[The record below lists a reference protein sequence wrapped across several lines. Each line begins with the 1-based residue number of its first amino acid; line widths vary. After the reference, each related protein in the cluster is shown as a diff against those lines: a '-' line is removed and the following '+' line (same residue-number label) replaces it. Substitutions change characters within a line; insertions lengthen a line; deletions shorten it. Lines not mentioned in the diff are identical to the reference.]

1 MAGMEKIS
9 ILYLIDQMRDMGGAE
24 RNLVNILTYIDQ
36 SRFQYFLYTFQLE
49 SPMKELLET
58 ENIPCAQI
66 PYPTS
71 PEGIKKYLAL
81 VRKIKQQKINILHS
95 YFESSD
101 IWGTLLAKLAGIPII
116 VSSKRD
122 LGFLKSKKVLLAY
135 RFINP
140 FITKIIAVS
149 DAVKYQVSIQEKVS
163 LDKIVTIYNG
173 VDIFRFNGDTDQ
185 SSLKNEL
192 KFHSSWPVVGVIAN
206 IKPIKGLE
214 YFIRA
219 AAEIV
224 KQFPHTHFIVV
235 GSSLPTPESQNYYR
249 QLRTLINELNL
260 GKNLFFLGKRADI
273 PEILSMIDISVLPS
287 LSEGFSNTVIE
298 SMAAGKPVVVTEVG
312 GNAEAV
318 VHERTG
324 YVVPARDVHKLA
336 EAVCTLLA
344 DRNLAHRMG
353 QAGRLR
359 AKQFFSIETMI
370 SKIENLYLSLLNSL
384 ASPIPG

>member
-1 MAGMEKIS
+1 MEKIS

-24 RNLVNILTYIDQ
+24 RNLVNILTHIDQ
-36 SRFQYFLYTFQLE
+36 THFHYFLYTFQLE
-49 SPMKELLET
+49 SPMKELLEI
-58 ENIPCAQI
+58 ENIPCIQL

-71 PEGIKKYLAL
+71 PDGIKKYLAW
-81 VRKIKQQKINILHS
+81 VRKIKQQKIHILHS

-101 IWGTLLAKLAGIPII
+101 IWGTLLAKLAGIPVI

-149 DAVKYQVSIQEKVS
+149 DAVKNQVSIQEKVD

-173 VDIFRFNGDTDQ
+173 VDIFKFNGATDQ
-185 SSLKNEL
+185 FSLRNEL
-192 KFHSSWPVVGVIAN
+192 KLHSSWPVVGVIAN

-214 YFIRA
+214 YFIQA

-224 KQFPHTHFIVV
+224 RQFPYTHFIIV
-235 GSSLPTPESQNYYR
+235 GSGLPTPESQNYYR
-249 QLRTLINELNL
+249 QLQTLISELKL
-260 GKNLFFLGKRADI
+260 GDNLFFLGKRDDI

-298 SMAAGKPVVVTEVG
+298 SMAAGKPVVVTDVG

-318 VHERTG
+318 EHGKTG
-324 YVVPARDVHKLA
+324 YVVPARDVDKLA
-336 EAVCTLLA
+336 EAICALLA

-359 AKQFFSIETMI
+359 AKQLFSIETMI
-370 SKIENLYLSLLNSL
+370 SKIENLYKSLLN
-384 ASPIPG
+384 

>member
-1 MAGMEKIS
+1 MEKIS

-24 RNLVNILTYIDQ
+24 RNLVNILTHIDQ
-36 SRFQYFLYTFQLE
+36 THFQYFLYTFHLE
-49 SPMKELLET
+49 SPMKELLEI
-58 ENIPCAQI
+58 ENIPCTQL

-71 PEGIKKYLAL
+71 PDGIKKYLAW
-81 VRKIKQQKINILHS
+81 VGKIKQQKIHILHS

-101 IWGTLLAKLAGIPII
+101 IWGTLLAKLAGIPVI

-149 DAVKYQVSIQEKVS
+149 NAVKNQVSIQEKVD

-173 VDIFRFNGDTDQ
+173 VDIFKFDGATDQ
-185 SSLKNEL
+185 SSLRNGL
-192 KFHSSWPVVGVIAN
+192 RLHSSWPVVGVIAN

-214 YFIRA
+214 YFIQA
-219 AAEIV
+219 AAEIIR
-224 KQFPHTHFIVV
+224 QFPYTHFIIV
-235 GSSLPTPESQNYYR
+235 GSGLPTPESQNYYR
-249 QLRTLINELNL
+249 QLQMLISELKL
-260 GKNLFFLGKRADI
+260 GDNLFFLGKRDDI

-298 SMAAGKPVVVTEVG
+298 SMAAGKPVVVTDVG

-318 VHERTG
+318 VHGKTG
-324 YVVPARDVHKLA
+324 YVVPARDVDKLA
-336 EAVCTLLA
+336 KAICALLA

-359 AKQFFSIETMI
+359 AKQLFSIETMI
-370 SKIENLYLSLLNSL
+370 SKIENLYKSLLN
-384 ASPIPG
+384 